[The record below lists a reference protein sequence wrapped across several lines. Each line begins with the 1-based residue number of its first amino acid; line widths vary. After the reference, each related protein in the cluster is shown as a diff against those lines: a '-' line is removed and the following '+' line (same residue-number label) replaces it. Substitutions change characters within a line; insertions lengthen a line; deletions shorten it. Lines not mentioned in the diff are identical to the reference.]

1 MKKKNVIGILN
12 KVIENS
18 KDGLIKSE
26 CRIWIERIESEQRYL
41 YWYFENEEKW
51 QDSFIKNNS
60 IVSKRTLASMPFKHS
75 YLEIK
80 KMALVRKF
88 TRILLEK

>member
-18 KDGLIKSE
+18 KDRLIKSE

-41 YWYFENEEKW
+41 YWYLENEEEW
-51 QDSFIKNNS
+51 QDNFIKNNS
-60 IVSKRTLASMPFKHS
+60 IVSKRVLTSMPFKHS

-88 TRILLEK
+88 TKILLEK